1 MNDTKKMILA
11 RFRTIVDAY
20 GADAALWPASER
32 NQAKALLMKN
42 LAAQKIRDGGARLDD
57 TLNVLP
63 TPEAADAALMK
74 RIATIP
80 HMERKSAANNPAQI
94 TFGGFLKGLF
104 PARAFV
110 PQGLGLALAGALGI
124 WLGVNSGIPANET
137 IVQIN
142 PAQYFL
148 ENPDLEKDLEEFK

>member
-1 MNDTKKMILA
+1 MDDSKKMILA
-11 RFRTIVDAY
+11 RFRAIVEAY

-32 NQAKALLMKN
+32 NQAKAFLMKN
-42 LAAQKIRDGGARLDD
+42 LAAQKIREGGARLDA

-63 TPEAADAALMK
+63 APEAADAALIK
-74 RIATIP
+74 RMATIP
-80 HMERKSAANNPAQI
+80 HLERKSASGNPAQT
-94 TFGGFLKGLF
+94 TFGDFLKGLF

-148 ENPDLEKDLEEFK
+148 ENPDLTKDLKEFE